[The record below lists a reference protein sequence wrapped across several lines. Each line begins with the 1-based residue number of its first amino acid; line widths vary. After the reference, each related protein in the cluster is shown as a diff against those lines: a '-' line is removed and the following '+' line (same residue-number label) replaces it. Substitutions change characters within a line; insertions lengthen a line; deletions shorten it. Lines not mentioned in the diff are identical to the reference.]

1 MINPTELILTRE
13 EAMQR
18 TKVTNIRSW
27 ARWCKQWGCR
37 SQSKNRYSLR
47 AVDKAIEREARL
59 VNQPAPQDP
68 RAQL

>member
-1 MINPTELILTRE
+1 MISPTELILTRA

-18 TKVTNIRSW
+18 AKITSITPWKK
-27 ARWCKQWGCR
+27 WCKKWGCR

-59 VNQPAPQDP
+59 RHAEPANGE
-68 RAQL
+68 